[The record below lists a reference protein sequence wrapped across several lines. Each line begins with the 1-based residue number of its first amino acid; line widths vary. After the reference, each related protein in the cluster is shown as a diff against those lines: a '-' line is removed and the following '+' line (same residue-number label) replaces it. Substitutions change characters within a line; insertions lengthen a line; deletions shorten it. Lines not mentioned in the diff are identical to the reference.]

1 MHKFPWSATGRN
13 LLRRDGQ
20 SSVMSIVNVTPDSF
34 SDGGTAFAPDLA
46 VRAAL
51 QALSD
56 GADILDI
63 GGESTRPGATPVP
76 LDEEWARIAPVI
88 AGVLKSCPDTII
100 SVDTYKP
107 EIARRAVAAGAL
119 IVNDITGLDPSGNMT
134 EVVAQSSA
142 GVVIMH
148 MQGTPATMQIKPE
161 YEDVVNE
168 VTSFFHHRIQSAVQA
183 GIAKERIAVD
193 PGIGFGK
200 TLEHNLTLLRN
211 LDKFAELGCA
221 LLIGTSRKRMIGDI
235 TGRPVGERT
244 AGSVASALHAAWSG
258 ADVVRV
264 HDTAATVDAI
274 RVWNALETTT
284 GDVRHNHG

>member
-20 SSVMSIVNVTPDSF
+20 CSVMSIVNVTPDSF
-34 SDGGTAFAPDLA
+34 SDGGTAFAPDIA

-56 GADILDI
+56 GADIIDI
-63 GGESTRPGATPVP
+63 GGESTRPGATPVS
-76 LDEEWARIAPVI
+76 LDEEWDRIAPVI

-107 EIARRAVAAGAL
+107 EIARRAIAAGAL

-148 MQGTPATMQIKPE
+148 MQGTPATMQTNPV
-161 YEDVVNE
+161 YEDVVGE
-168 VTSFFHHRIQSAVQA
+168 VISFFHRRIQTAVQA

-200 TLEHNLTLLRN
+200 TLEHNLTILRN
-211 LDKFAELGCA
+211 LNKFAELGCA

-244 AGSVASALHAAWSG
+244 AGSVASALHAAWHG
-258 ADVVRV
+258 AQVVRV
-264 HDTAATVDAI
+264 HDTSATVDAI

-284 GDVRHNHG
+284 NDVRHNHG

>member
-20 SSVMSIVNVTPDSF
+20 CSVMSIVNVTPDSF
-34 SDGGTAFAPDLA
+34 SDGGTAFAPDIA

-51 QALSD
+51 QAVLD

-88 AGVLKSCPDTII
+88 AGVLKRCPDTII

-161 YEDVVNE
+161 YEDVVGE
-168 VTSFFHHRIQSAVQA
+168 VISFFHRRIQTAVQA

-244 AGSVASALHAAWSG
+244 SGSVASALHAAWHG
-258 ADVVRV
+258 AQVVRV

>member
-1 MHKFPWSATGRN
+1 MHKFSWSATGRN

-20 SSVMSIVNVTPDSF
+20 CSVMSIVNVTPDSF

-46 VRAAL
+46 VRSAL

-56 GADILDI
+56 GADIIDI

-76 LDEEWARIAPVI
+76 LDEEWDRIAPVI
-88 AGVLKSCPDTII
+88 AGVLKSCPNTII

-107 EIARRAVAAGAL
+107 EIARRAIAAGAL

-148 MQGTPATMQIKPE
+148 MQGTPSTMQIKPE
-161 YEDVVNE
+161 YEDVVGE
-168 VTSFFHHRIQSAVQA
+168 VISFFHRRIQTAVQA

-200 TLEHNLTLLRN
+200 TLEHNLTILRN
-211 LDKFAELGCA
+211 LNKFAELGCA

-244 AGSVASALHAAWSG
+244 AGSVASALHAAWHG
-258 ADVVRV
+258 AQVVRV

-284 GDVRHNHG
+284 NDVRHNHG

>member
-20 SSVMSIVNVTPDSF
+20 CSVMSIVNVTPDSF
-34 SDGGTAFAPDLA
+34 SDGGTAFAPDIA

-56 GADILDI
+56 GADIIDI
-63 GGESTRPGATPVP
+63 GGESTRPGATPVS
-76 LDEEWARIAPVI
+76 LDEEWDRIAPVI

-107 EIARRAVAAGAL
+107 EIARRAIAAGAL

-148 MQGTPATMQIKPE
+148 MQGTPSTMQIKPE
-161 YEDVVNE
+161 YEDVVGE
-168 VTSFFHHRIQSAVQA
+168 VISFFHHRIQTAVQA

-200 TLEHNLTLLRN
+200 TLEHNLTILRN
-211 LDKFAELGCA
+211 LNKFAELGCA

-244 AGSVASALHAAWSG
+244 AGSVASALHAAWHG
-258 ADVVRV
+258 AQVVRV

-284 GDVRHNHG
+284 NDVRHNHG

>member
-1 MHKFPWSATGRN
+1 MHKFSWSAAGRN

-20 SSVMSIVNVTPDSF
+20 CSVMSIVNVTPDSF
-34 SDGGTAFAPDLA
+34 SDGGTAFAPDIA

-56 GADILDI
+56 GADIIDI

-76 LDEEWARIAPVI
+76 LDEEWDRIAPVI

-134 EVVAQSSA
+134 EVVAQSPA

-161 YEDVVNE
+161 YEDVVGE
-168 VTSFFHHRIQSAVQA
+168 VIRFFHRRIQTAVQA

-200 TLEHNLTLLRN
+200 TLEHNLTILRN
-211 LDKFAELGCA
+211 LNKFAELGCA

-244 AGSVASALHAAWSG
+244 SGSVASALHAAWHG
-258 ADVVRV
+258 AQVVRV

>member
-20 SSVMSIVNVTPDSF
+20 CSVMSIVNVTPDSF
-34 SDGGTAFAPDLA
+34 SDGGTAFAPDIA

-51 QALSD
+51 QALLD

-161 YEDVVNE
+161 YEDVVGE
-168 VTSFFHHRIQSAVQA
+168 VISFFHRRIQTAVQA

>member
-20 SSVMSIVNVTPDSF
+20 CSVMSIVNVTPDSF

-56 GADILDI
+56 GADIIDI

-76 LDEEWARIAPVI
+76 LDEEWDRIAPVI

-107 EIARRAVAAGAL
+107 EIARRAIAAGAL

-148 MQGTPATMQIKPE
+148 MQGTPSTMQIKPE
-161 YEDVVNE
+161 YEDVVGE
-168 VTSFFHHRIQSAVQA
+168 VISFFHRRIQTAVQA

-200 TLEHNLTLLRN
+200 TLEHNLTILRN
-211 LDKFAELGCA
+211 LNKFAELGCA

-244 AGSVASALHAAWSG
+244 AGSVASALHAAWHG
-258 ADVVRV
+258 AQVIRV

-284 GDVRHNHG
+284 NDVRHNHG

>member
-1 MHKFPWSATGRN
+1 MHKFPWSAAGRN

-20 SSVMSIVNVTPDSF
+20 CSVMSIVNVTPDSF
-34 SDGGTAFAPDLA
+34 SDGGTAFAPDIA

-88 AGVLKSCPDTII
+88 AGVLKRCPDTII

-161 YEDVVNE
+161 YEDVVGE
-168 VTSFFHHRIQSAVQA
+168 VISFFHRRIQTAVQA

-244 AGSVASALHAAWSG
+244 SGSVASALHAAWHG
-258 ADVVRV
+258 AQVVRV

-284 GDVRHNHG
+284 GDVRRNHG

>member
-1 MHKFPWSATGRN
+1 

-20 SSVMSIVNVTPDSF
+20 CSVMSIVNVTPDSF
-34 SDGGTAFAPDLA
+34 SDGGTAFAPDIA

-63 GGESTRPGATPVP
+63 GGESTRPGAMPVP

-88 AGVLKSCPDTII
+88 AGVLKRCPDTII

-161 YEDVVNE
+161 YEDVVSE

-183 GIAKERIAVD
+183 GIAMERIAVD

-211 LDKFAELGCA
+211 LDKFAELGCV

>member
-20 SSVMSIVNVTPDSF
+20 CSVMSIVNVTPDSF

-56 GADILDI
+56 GADIIDI
-63 GGESTRPGATPVP
+63 GGESTRPGATPVS
-76 LDEEWARIAPVI
+76 LDEEWDRIAPVI

-107 EIARRAVAAGAL
+107 EIARRAIAAGAL

-148 MQGTPATMQIKPE
+148 MQGTPSTMQIKPE
-161 YEDVVNE
+161 YEDVVGE
-168 VTSFFHHRIQSAVQA
+168 VISFFHHRIQTAVQA

-200 TLEHNLTLLRN
+200 TLEHNLTILRN
-211 LDKFAELGCA
+211 LNKFAELGCA

-244 AGSVASALHAAWSG
+244 AGSVASALHAAWHG
-258 ADVVRV
+258 AQVVRV
-264 HDTAATVDAI
+264 HDNAATVDAI

>member
-20 SSVMSIVNVTPDSF
+20 CSVMSIVNVTPDSF

-88 AGVLKSCPDTII
+88 AGVLKRCPDTII

-161 YEDVVNE
+161 YEDVVGE
-168 VTSFFHHRIQSAVQA
+168 VISFFHRRIQTAVQA

-244 AGSVASALHAAWSG
+244 SGSVASALHAAWHG
-258 ADVVRV
+258 AQVVRV

>member
-1 MHKFPWSATGRN
+1 MHKFPWSAAGRN

-20 SSVMSIVNVTPDSF
+20 CSVMSIVNVTPDSF
-34 SDGGTAFAPDLA
+34 SDGGTAFAPDIA

-51 QALSD
+51 QAVLD

-88 AGVLKSCPDTII
+88 AGVLKRCPDTII

-161 YEDVVNE
+161 YEDVVGE
-168 VTSFFHHRIQSAVQA
+168 VISFFHRRIQTAVQA

>member
-1 MHKFPWSATGRN
+1 

-20 SSVMSIVNVTPDSF
+20 CSVMSIVNVTPDSF
-34 SDGGTAFAPDLA
+34 SDGGTAFAPDIA

-88 AGVLKSCPDTII
+88 AGVLKRCPDTII

-161 YEDVVNE
+161 YEDVVGE
-168 VTSFFHHRIQSAVQA
+168 VISFFHRRIQTAVQA

-244 AGSVASALHAAWSG
+244 SGSVASALHAAWHG
-258 ADVVRV
+258 AQVVRV

>member
-1 MHKFPWSATGRN
+1 

-20 SSVMSIVNVTPDSF
+20 CSVMSIVNVTPDSF

-51 QALSD
+51 QAVLD

-88 AGVLKSCPDTII
+88 AGVLKRCPDTII

-161 YEDVVNE
+161 YEDVVGE
-168 VTSFFHHRIQSAVQA
+168 VISFFHRRIQTAVQA

-244 AGSVASALHAAWSG
+244 SGSVASALHAAWHG
-258 ADVVRV
+258 AQVVRV

>member
-1 MHKFPWSATGRN
+1 
-13 LLRRDGQ
+13 
-20 SSVMSIVNVTPDSF
+20 MSIVNVTPDSF

-88 AGVLKSCPDTII
+88 AGVLKRCPDTII

-142 GVVIMH
+142 GVVI
-148 MQGTPATMQIKPE
+148 
-161 YEDVVNE
+161 
-168 VTSFFHHRIQSAVQA
+168 QSQLRLGPHVL
-183 GIAKERIAVD
+183 VD
-193 PGIGFGK
+193 D
-200 TLEHNLTLLRN
+200 TRRN
-211 LDKFAELGCA
+211 
-221 LLIGTSRKRMIGDI
+221 M
-235 TGRPVGERT
+235 
-244 AGSVASALHAAWSG
+244 
-258 ADVVRV
+258 
-264 HDTAATVDAI
+264 
-274 RVWNALETTT
+274 
-284 GDVRHNHG
+284 

>member
-1 MHKFPWSATGRN
+1 MHKFSWSATGRN

-20 SSVMSIVNVTPDSF
+20 CSVMSIVNVTPDSF

-56 GADILDI
+56 GADIIDI

-76 LDEEWARIAPVI
+76 LDEEWDRIAPVI
-88 AGVLKSCPDTII
+88 AGVLKSCPNTII

-107 EIARRAVAAGAL
+107 EIARRAIAAGAL

-148 MQGTPATMQIKPE
+148 MQGTPSTMQIKPE
-161 YEDVVNE
+161 YEDVVGE
-168 VTSFFHHRIQSAVQA
+168 VISFFHRRIQTAVQA

-200 TLEHNLTLLRN
+200 TLEHNLTILRN
-211 LDKFAELGCA
+211 LNKFAELGCA

-244 AGSVASALHAAWSG
+244 AGSVASALHAAWHG
-258 ADVVRV
+258 AQVVRV

>member
-1 MHKFPWSATGRN
+1 MHKFSWSATGRN

-20 SSVMSIVNVTPDSF
+20 CSVMSIVNVTPDSF

-56 GADILDI
+56 GADIIDI

-76 LDEEWARIAPVI
+76 LDEEWDRIAPVI
-88 AGVLKSCPDTII
+88 AGVLKSCPNTII

-107 EIARRAVAAGAL
+107 EIARRAIAAGAL

-148 MQGTPATMQIKPE
+148 MQGTPSTMQIKPE
-161 YEDVVNE
+161 YEDVVGE
-168 VTSFFHHRIQSAVQA
+168 VISFFHRRIQTAVQA

-200 TLEHNLTLLRN
+200 TLEHNLTILRN
-211 LDKFAELGCA
+211 LNKFAELGCA

-244 AGSVASALHAAWSG
+244 AGSVASALHAAWHG
-258 ADVVRV
+258 AQVVRV

-284 GDVRHNHG
+284 NYVRHNHG

>member
-1 MHKFPWSATGRN
+1 MHKFSWSATGRN

-20 SSVMSIVNVTPDSF
+20 CSVMSIVNVTPDSF

-56 GADILDI
+56 GADIIDI

-76 LDEEWARIAPVI
+76 LDEEWGRIAPVI

-107 EIARRAVAAGAL
+107 EIARRAIAAGAL

-148 MQGTPATMQIKPE
+148 MQGTPSTMQIKPE
-161 YEDVVNE
+161 YEDVVGE
-168 VTSFFHHRIQSAVQA
+168 VISFFHRRIQTAVQA

-200 TLEHNLTLLRN
+200 TLEHNLTILRN
-211 LDKFAELGCA
+211 LNKFAELGCA

-244 AGSVASALHAAWSG
+244 AGSVASALHAAWHG
-258 ADVVRV
+258 AQVIRV

-284 GDVRHNHG
+284 NDVRHNHG

>member
-1 MHKFPWSATGRN
+1 MHKFPWSAAGRN

-20 SSVMSIVNVTPDSF
+20 CSVMSIVNVTPDSF

-51 QALSD
+51 QAVLD

-161 YEDVVNE
+161 YEDVVGE
-168 VTSFFHHRIQSAVQA
+168 VISFFHRRIQTAVQA

>member
-1 MHKFPWSATGRN
+1 

-20 SSVMSIVNVTPDSF
+20 CSVMSIVNVTPDSF
-34 SDGGTAFAPDLA
+34 SDGGTAFAPDIA

-161 YEDVVNE
+161 YEDVVGE
-168 VTSFFHHRIQSAVQA
+168 VISFFHRRIQTAVQA

-244 AGSVASALHAAWSG
+244 SGSVASALHAAWHG
-258 ADVVRV
+258 AQVVRV

>member
-1 MHKFPWSATGRN
+1 
-13 LLRRDGQ
+13 
-20 SSVMSIVNVTPDSF
+20 
-34 SDGGTAFAPDLA
+34 
-46 VRAAL
+46 
-51 QALSD
+51 
-56 GADILDI
+56 
-63 GGESTRPGATPVP
+63 
-76 LDEEWARIAPVI
+76 
-88 AGVLKSCPDTII
+88 
-100 SVDTYKP
+100 
-107 EIARRAVAAGAL
+107 
-119 IVNDITGLDPSGNMT
+119 
-134 EVVAQSSA
+134 
-142 GVVIMH
+142 
-148 MQGTPATMQIKPE
+148 MQIKPE
-161 YEDVVNE
+161 YEDVVSE

>member
-1 MHKFPWSATGRN
+1 

-20 SSVMSIVNVTPDSF
+20 CSVMSIVNVTPDSF

-88 AGVLKSCPDTII
+88 AGVLKRCPDTII

-161 YEDVVNE
+161 YEDVVGE
-168 VTSFFHHRIQSAVQA
+168 VISFFHRRIQTAVQA

>member
-1 MHKFPWSATGRN
+1 MHKFPWSAAGRN

-20 SSVMSIVNVTPDSF
+20 CSVMSIVNVTPDSF

-63 GGESTRPGATPVP
+63 GGESTRPGATTVP

-161 YEDVVNE
+161 YEDVVSE

-183 GIAKERIAVD
+183 GIAMERIAVD

>member
-20 SSVMSIVNVTPDSF
+20 CSVMSIVNVTPDSF
-34 SDGGTAFAPDLA
+34 SDGGTAFAPDIA

-56 GADILDI
+56 GADIIDI
-63 GGESTRPGATPVP
+63 GGESTRPGATPVS
-76 LDEEWARIAPVI
+76 LDEEWDRIAPVI

-107 EIARRAVAAGAL
+107 EIARRAIAAGAL

-148 MQGTPATMQIKPE
+148 MQGTPSTMQIKPE
-161 YEDVVNE
+161 YEDVVGE
-168 VTSFFHHRIQSAVQA
+168 VISFFHRRIQTAVQA

-200 TLEHNLTLLRN
+200 TLEHNLTILRN
-211 LDKFAELGCA
+211 LNKFAELGCA

-244 AGSVASALHAAWSG
+244 AGSVASALHAAWHG
-258 ADVVRV
+258 AQVVRV

-284 GDVRHNHG
+284 NDVRHNHG

>member
-1 MHKFPWSATGRN
+1 MHKFSWSTTGRN

-20 SSVMSIVNVTPDSF
+20 CSVMSIVNVTPDSF
-34 SDGGTAFAPDLA
+34 SDGGTAFAPDIA

-56 GADILDI
+56 GADIIDI
-63 GGESTRPGATPVP
+63 GGESTRPGATPVS
-76 LDEEWARIAPVI
+76 LDEEWDRIAPVI

-107 EIARRAVAAGAL
+107 EIARRAIAAGAL

-148 MQGTPATMQIKPE
+148 MQGTPATMQTNPV
-161 YEDVVNE
+161 YEDVVGE
-168 VTSFFHHRIQSAVQA
+168 VISFFHRRIQTAVQA

-200 TLEHNLTLLRN
+200 TLEHNLTILRN
-211 LDKFAELGCA
+211 LNKFAELGCA

-244 AGSVASALHAAWSG
+244 AGSVASALHAAWHG
-258 ADVVRV
+258 AQVVRV

>member
-1 MHKFPWSATGRN
+1 MHKFSWSATGRN

-20 SSVMSIVNVTPDSF
+20 CSVMSIVNVTPDSF

-56 GADILDI
+56 GADIIDI

-76 LDEEWARIAPVI
+76 LDEEWDRIAPVI

-107 EIARRAVAAGAL
+107 EIARRAIAAGAL

-148 MQGTPATMQIKPE
+148 MQGTPSTMQIKPE
-161 YEDVVNE
+161 YEDVVGE
-168 VTSFFHHRIQSAVQA
+168 VISFFHHRIQTAVQA

-200 TLEHNLTLLRN
+200 TLEHNLTILRN
-211 LDKFAELGCA
+211 LNKFAELGCA

-244 AGSVASALHAAWSG
+244 SGSVASALHAAWHG
-258 ADVVRV
+258 AQVVRV

>member
-1 MHKFPWSATGRN
+1 MHKFPWSAAGRN

-20 SSVMSIVNVTPDSF
+20 CSVMSIVNVTPDSF

-88 AGVLKSCPDTII
+88 AGVLKRCPDTII

-161 YEDVVNE
+161 YEDVVGE
-168 VTSFFHHRIQSAVQA
+168 VISFFHRRIQTAVQA

-244 AGSVASALHAAWSG
+244 SGSVASALHAAWHG
-258 ADVVRV
+258 AQVVRV

>member
-1 MHKFPWSATGRN
+1 
-13 LLRRDGQ
+13 
-20 SSVMSIVNVTPDSF
+20 MSIVNVTPDSF

-51 QALSD
+51 QAVLD

-161 YEDVVNE
+161 YEDVVSE

-183 GIAKERIAVD
+183 GIAMERIAVD

-244 AGSVASALHAAWSG
+244 SGSVASALHAAWHG
-258 ADVVRV
+258 AQVVRV

>member
-1 MHKFPWSATGRN
+1 
-13 LLRRDGQ
+13 
-20 SSVMSIVNVTPDSF
+20 MSIVNVTPDSF
-34 SDGGTAFAPDLA
+34 SDGGTAFAPDIA

-56 GADILDI
+56 GADIIDI

-76 LDEEWARIAPVI
+76 LDEEWDRIAPVI

-134 EVVAQSSA
+134 EVVAQSPA

-161 YEDVVNE
+161 YEDVVGE
-168 VTSFFHHRIQSAVQA
+168 VIRFFHRRIQTAVQA

-200 TLEHNLTLLRN
+200 TLEHNLTILRN
-211 LDKFAELGCA
+211 LNKFAELGCA

-244 AGSVASALHAAWSG
+244 SGSVASALHAAWHG
-258 ADVVRV
+258 AQVVRV

-274 RVWNALETTT
+274 RVWNALEKTT

>member
-1 MHKFPWSATGRN
+1 MHKFSWSATGRN

-20 SSVMSIVNVTPDSF
+20 CSVMSVVNVTPDSF
-34 SDGGTAFAPDLA
+34 SDGGTAFAPDIA
-46 VRAAL
+46 VRASL

-56 GADILDI
+56 GADIIDI

-76 LDEEWARIAPVI
+76 LDEEWDRIAPVI
-88 AGVLKSCPDTII
+88 AGVLKSCPNTII

-107 EIARRAVAAGAL
+107 EIARRSIAAGAL

-161 YEDVVNE
+161 YDDVVGE
-168 VTSFFHHRIQSAVQA
+168 VISFFHRRIQTAVQA

-193 PGIGFGK
+193 PGIGVGK
-200 TLEHNLTLLRN
+200 TLEHNLTILRN
-211 LDKFAELGCA
+211 LNKFAELGCA

-244 AGSVASALHAAWSG
+244 SGSVASALHAAWHG
-258 ADVVRV
+258 AQVVRV

-284 GDVRHNHG
+284 NDVRHNHG

>member
-20 SSVMSIVNVTPDSF
+20 CSVMSIVNVTPDSF
-34 SDGGTAFAPDLA
+34 SDGGTAFVPDLA

-56 GADILDI
+56 GADIIDI

-76 LDEEWARIAPVI
+76 LDEEWDRIAPVI

-107 EIARRAVAAGAL
+107 EIARRAIAAGAL

-148 MQGTPATMQIKPE
+148 MQGTPSTMQIKPE
-161 YEDVVNE
+161 YEDVVGE
-168 VTSFFHHRIQSAVQA
+168 VISFFHRRIQTAVQA

-200 TLEHNLTLLRN
+200 TLEHNLTILRN
-211 LDKFAELGCA
+211 LNKFAELGCA

-244 AGSVASALHAAWSG
+244 AGSVASALHAAWHG
-258 ADVVRV
+258 AQVIRV

-284 GDVRHNHG
+284 NDVRHNHG

>member
-20 SSVMSIVNVTPDSF
+20 CSVMSIVNVTPDSF
-34 SDGGTAFAPDLA
+34 SDGGTAFAPDIA

-56 GADILDI
+56 GADIIDI
-63 GGESTRPGATPVP
+63 GGESTRPGATPVS
-76 LDEEWARIAPVI
+76 LDEEWDRIAPVI

-107 EIARRAVAAGAL
+107 EIARRAIAAGAL

-148 MQGTPATMQIKPE
+148 MQGTPSTMQIKPE
-161 YEDVVNE
+161 YEDVAGE
-168 VTSFFHHRIQSAVQA
+168 VISFFHHRIQTAVQA

-200 TLEHNLTLLRN
+200 TLEHNLTILRN
-211 LDKFAELGCA
+211 LNKFAELGCA

-244 AGSVASALHAAWSG
+244 AGSVASALHAAWHG
-258 ADVVRV
+258 AQVVRV

-284 GDVRHNHG
+284 NDVRHNHG

>member
-20 SSVMSIVNVTPDSF
+20 CSVMSIVNVTPDSF
-34 SDGGTAFAPDLA
+34 SDGGTAFAPDIA

-56 GADILDI
+56 GADIIDI
-63 GGESTRPGATPVP
+63 GGESTRPGATPVS
-76 LDEEWARIAPVI
+76 LDEEWDRIAPVI

-107 EIARRAVAAGAL
+107 EIARRAIAAGAL

-148 MQGTPATMQIKPE
+148 MQGTPSTMQIKPE
-161 YEDVVNE
+161 YEDVVGE
-168 VTSFFHHRIQSAVQA
+168 VISFFHRRIQTAVQA

-200 TLEHNLTLLRN
+200 TLEHNLTILRN
-211 LDKFAELGCA
+211 LNKFAELGCA

-244 AGSVASALHAAWSG
+244 AGSVASALHAAWHG
-258 ADVVRV
+258 AQVVRV

-284 GDVRHNHG
+284 NYVRHNHG

>member
-20 SSVMSIVNVTPDSF
+20 CSVMSIVNVTPDSF
-34 SDGGTAFAPDLA
+34 SDGGTAFAPDIA

-56 GADILDI
+56 GADIIDI

-161 YEDVVNE
+161 YEDVVSE
-168 VTSFFHHRIQSAVQA
+168 VISFFHHRIQTAVQA

-200 TLEHNLTLLRN
+200 TLEHNLTILRN
-211 LDKFAELGCA
+211 LNKFAELGCA

-244 AGSVASALHAAWSG
+244 SGSVASALHAAWSG
-258 ADVVRV
+258 AQVVRV

>member
-20 SSVMSIVNVTPDSF
+20 CSVMSIVNVTPDSF
-34 SDGGTAFAPDLA
+34 SDGGTAFAPDIA

-56 GADILDI
+56 GADIIDI
-63 GGESTRPGATPVP
+63 GGESTRPGATPVS
-76 LDEEWARIAPVI
+76 LDEEWDRIAPVI

-107 EIARRAVAAGAL
+107 EIARRAIAAGAL

-148 MQGTPATMQIKPE
+148 MQGTPSTMQIKPE
-161 YEDVVNE
+161 YEDVAGE
-168 VTSFFHHRIQSAVQA
+168 VISFFHHRIQTAVQA

-200 TLEHNLTLLRN
+200 TLEHNLTILRN
-211 LDKFAELGCA
+211 LNKFAELGCA

-244 AGSVASALHAAWSG
+244 AGSVASALHAAWHG
-258 ADVVRV
+258 AQVVRV

-284 GDVRHNHG
+284 NYVRHNHG

>member
-1 MHKFPWSATGRN
+1 MHKFPWSAAGRN

-20 SSVMSIVNVTPDSF
+20 CSVMSIVNVTPDSF
-34 SDGGTAFAPDLA
+34 SDGGTAFAPDIA

-88 AGVLKSCPDTII
+88 AGVLKRCPDTII

-161 YEDVVNE
+161 YEDVVGE
-168 VTSFFHHRIQSAVQA
+168 VISFFHRRIQTAVQA

-244 AGSVASALHAAWSG
+244 SGSVASALHAAWHG
-258 ADVVRV
+258 AQVVRV

>member
-1 MHKFPWSATGRN
+1 M
-13 LLRRDGQ
+13 LRRDGQ
-20 SSVMSIVNVTPDSF
+20 CSVMSIVNVTPDSF
-34 SDGGTAFAPDLA
+34 SDGGTAFAPDIA

-88 AGVLKSCPDTII
+88 AGVLKRCPDTII

-161 YEDVVNE
+161 YEDVVSE

-244 AGSVASALHAAWSG
+244 SGSVASALHAAWHG
-258 ADVVRV
+258 AQVVRV

>member
-20 SSVMSIVNVTPDSF
+20 CSVMSIVNVTPDSF

-56 GADILDI
+56 GADIIDI
-63 GGESTRPGATPVP
+63 GGESTRPGATPVS
-76 LDEEWARIAPVI
+76 LDEEWDRIAPVI

-107 EIARRAVAAGAL
+107 EIARRAIAAGAL

-148 MQGTPATMQIKPE
+148 MQGTPSTMQIKPE
-161 YEDVVNE
+161 YEDVAGE
-168 VTSFFHHRIQSAVQA
+168 VISFFHHRIQTAVQA

-200 TLEHNLTLLRN
+200 TLEHNLTILRN
-211 LDKFAELGCA
+211 LNKFAELGCA

-244 AGSVASALHAAWSG
+244 AGSVASALHAAWHG
-258 ADVVRV
+258 AQVVRV

-284 GDVRHNHG
+284 NYVRHNHG

>member
-1 MHKFPWSATGRN
+1 MHKFSWSATGRN

-20 SSVMSIVNVTPDSF
+20 CSVMSIVNVTPDSF

-56 GADILDI
+56 GADIIDI
-63 GGESTRPGATPVP
+63 GGESTRPGATPIP
-76 LDEEWARIAPVI
+76 LDEEWDRIAPVI

-107 EIARRAVAAGAL
+107 EIARRAIAAGAL

-148 MQGTPATMQIKPE
+148 MQGTPSTMQIKPE
-161 YEDVVNE
+161 YEDVAGE
-168 VTSFFHHRIQSAVQA
+168 VISFFHHRIQTAVQA

-200 TLEHNLTLLRN
+200 TLEHNLTILRN
-211 LDKFAELGCA
+211 LNKFAELGCA

-244 AGSVASALHAAWSG
+244 AGSVASALHAAWHG
-258 ADVVRV
+258 AQVVRV

-284 GDVRHNHG
+284 NYVRHNHG